1 MGLSRNL
8 SGQIILGGGANNWDT
23 RTATARISLAQPLV
37 GGEGPRFNTKEW
49 FDTVSQE
56 GMPGAFMAF
65 VKKYQCIQTGQIFL
79 LVNCQKIVGL
89 HL

>member
-8 SGQIILGGGANNWDT
+8 SGQIIQGGGANNWDT

-49 FDTVSQE
+49 CELVSQE
-56 GMPGAFMAF
+56 GMPGAFMVF
-65 VKKYQCIQTGQIFL
+65 VKKYQFIQKEKPYLI
-79 LVNCQKIVGL
+79 VNYQKIL
-89 HL
+89 MHNL